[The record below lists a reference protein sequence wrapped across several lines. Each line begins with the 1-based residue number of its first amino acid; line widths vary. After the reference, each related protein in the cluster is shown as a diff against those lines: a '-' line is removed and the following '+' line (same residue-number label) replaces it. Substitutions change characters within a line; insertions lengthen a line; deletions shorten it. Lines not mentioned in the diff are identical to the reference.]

1 MIRGDDLEK
10 EIGKMEEY
18 ASQLRENLSENQR
31 LVQNRKNSVNTMKE
45 QVKLLESNNF
55 SIKEKAIIC
64 EKMYKG

>member
-1 MIRGDDLEK
+1 
-10 EIGKMEEY
+10 MEEY